1 MSSISGPDIVTT
13 GLVVNLDASNRN
25 SYAGS
30 GTTWFDRSGNSNNSS
45 LVGGVTYSNS
55 IRGEM
60 IFNGTTA
67 YCDIP
72 LPSVQSYDTITVCSF
87 IKWVSFTAGMFFGMS
102 NYDIWTANNCL
113 GYNNAGSNVIGINA
127 ATVTSLGL
135 LGNWKFYTFVMNK
148 TGLLSTNKIY
158 INGVS
163 VGQLTAVVAADGNIP
178 GFATNLRLC
187 SWNSGGFYGNIT
199 YGNVSIYSRE
209 LTPQEILQN
218 YNVTKSRFGL

>member
-1 MSSISGPDIVTT
+1 MSSISGPDIVTD
-13 GLVVNLDASNRN
+13 GLVVNLDASSRN
-25 SYAGS
+25 SYPGS
-30 GTTWFDRSGNSNNSS
+30 GTAWLDRSGNGNNGT
-45 LVGGVTYSNS
+45 LVGGATYSNT
-55 IRGEM
+55 IRGE
-60 IFNGTTA
+60 ILFNGTDA
-67 YCDIP
+67 YCNVP
-72 LPSVQSYDTITVCSF
+72 LPSVQSYNTITVCGF
-87 IKWVSFTAGMFFGMS
+87 IKWVSFNSGMFLGMT

-113 GYNNAGSNVIGINA
+113 GYNNAASNVIGINA

-148 TGLLSTNKIY
+148 TGLLTTNKIY

-163 VGQLTAVVAADGNIP
+163 VGLLTAVYNADGNIP
-178 GFATNLRLC
+178 GFDTNLRLC
-187 SWNSGGFYGNIT
+187 SWNNTGYHGNLA